1 MQDRRQ
7 RILQELE
14 EKGRVRVTELSQQL
28 GCSEMTIRSDIKALQ
43 AEGRLHRV
51 HGGAVRLEHDAMP
64 ITEIPKYAAESLQ
77 RNTESKRKI
86 AARAYQYIQADDT
99 IILDDASTS
108 YYLAEYIKL
117 HPQKHLVVV
126 TNSLPIGNE
135 LAGLDHV
142 SLYMIGGYVGGR
154 LAATMGE
161 AAVESIQSFRVDKA
175 FIGVHSINFDV
186 GLTSVATPQMQV
198 KHAILRAA
206 KQIYVLADSSKFGGG
221 YLSVICPI
229 NQVDAIITDSGIL
242 PEDRHKAEELDV
254 NLIISP

>member
-1 MQDRRQ
+1 
-7 RILQELE
+7 
-14 EKGRVRVTELSQQL
+14 
-28 GCSEMTIRSDIKALQ
+28 
-43 AEGRLHRV
+43 
-51 HGGAVRLEHDAMP
+51 
-64 ITEIPKYAAESLQ
+64 
-77 RNTESKRKI
+77 
-86 AARAYQYIQADDT
+86 
-99 IILDDASTS
+99 
-108 YYLAEYIKL
+108 
-117 HPQKHLVVV
+117 
-126 TNSLPIGNE
+126 
-135 LAGLDHV
+135 
-142 SLYMIGGYVGGR
+142 MIGGYVGGR

-206 KQIYVLADSSKFGGG
+206 KQIYVFADSSKFGGG

-229 NQVDAIITDSGIL
+229 NQVDAIITDSGIS